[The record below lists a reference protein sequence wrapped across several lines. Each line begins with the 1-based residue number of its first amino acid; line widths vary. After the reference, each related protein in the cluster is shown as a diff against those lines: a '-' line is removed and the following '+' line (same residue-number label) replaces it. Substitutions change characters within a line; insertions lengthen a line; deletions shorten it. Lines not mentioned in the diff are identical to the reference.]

1 MKILKNKELIKI
13 IISFILLITILLFYL
28 CSALLKIIFNKWI
41 VIIGLVVIIGLII
54 TQAIIRNYEKASK
67 VIREINDYMQVLL
80 VAVLIIEII
89 FTFFAFTATVYQNS
103 MHPTLLPNDQL
114 IIKRTDD
121 LNNNDIIVFRY
132 DNNIQKDN
140 IGVKN
145 NELLIKRV
153 IAVSGQSFEYIGK
166 DLYIN
171 GKKAEDKFAVEEMD
185 GLSLKDICA
194 LNGLLDECLQEDG
207 TYVIPEGWYVVFGD
221 NRQYSGNVPVSI
233 DSRGFGLVHESQIFG
248 KVIYKL
254 NSLFDWEKIGE

>member
-1 MKILKNKELIKI
+1 M
-13 IISFILLITILLFYL
+13 
-28 CSALLKIIFNKWI
+28 
-41 VIIGLVVIIGLII
+41 
-54 TQAIIRNYEKASK
+54 
-67 VIREINDYMQVLL
+67 
-80 VAVLIIEII
+80 
-89 FTFFAFTATVYQNS
+89 
-103 MHPTLLPNDQL
+103 
-114 IIKRTDD
+114 
-121 LNNNDIIVFRY
+121 
-132 DNNIQKDN
+132 
-140 IGVKN
+140 
-145 NELLIKRV
+145 

-248 KVIYKL
+248 VAKYEVETIFNWK
-254 NSLFDWEKIGE
+254 KIGD